1 MYSTYSM
8 KVHNVSYEIELL
20 IDIYYDGNHLIR
32 VCIFNYYLLDT
43 NTKTEF
49 FSVTSTPNEL
59 SLVTEMRLA
68 SDLGPYLEANEVEET
83 KLLWKAIRVAGKVFL
98 SYMMILKLL
107 LIKIY
112 RFNA

>member
-1 MYSTYSM
+1 M
-8 KVHNVSYEIELL
+8 KVHNVSYKIQLVT
-20 IDIYYDGNHLIR
+20 DIYYKGNHLIR
-32 VCIFNYYLLDT
+32 ICIFNYYLLDT
-43 NTKTEF
+43 NTRTEF
-49 FSVTSTPNEL
+49 FSLTSTPNEL

-107 LIKIY
+107 LINTSP
-112 RFNA
+112 FTLP